1 MLAKGTTRT
10 GLSSFDG
17 HPQPGSARWRGQR
30 ASGHCLGIARTQ
42 KLAIGSRHLLDVPRV
57 GRTYRGAVSN
67 LNEHLSRVQDI
78 ADRRSEFQANE
89 ASDAKAFSK
98 AVVDDLGALA
108 AAVSEL
114 IKKAQM

>member
-1 MLAKGTTRT
+1 M
-10 GLSSFDG
+10 
-17 HPQPGSARWRGQR
+17 
-30 ASGHCLGIARTQ
+30 
-42 KLAIGSRHLLDVPRV
+42 
-57 GRTYRGAVSN
+57 GRTYRGAVSD

-78 ADRRSEFQANE
+78 ADRASEFQANE
-89 ASDAKAFSK
+89 ASDPKAFSK